1 MKCRAC
7 WTDKAYLRQEKGF
20 KAKLYSCLG
29 FVPLK
34 CHHCFQK
41 TWVFWLSTLGKT
53 LHPPKLKDPSAE
65 APTLRAARPTSRRRA
80 A

>member
-7 WTDKAYLRQEKGF
+7 WTDKAYLRHDKGF

-34 CHHCFQK
+34 CHHCFHK
-41 TWVFWLSTLGKT
+41 TWAFWFTTWGQT
-53 LHPPKLKDPSAE
+53 LHPPKLKESAVDTP
-65 APTLRAARPTSRRRA
+65 AVKLVRATASRRA
-80 A
+80 V